1 MSAISALIRPDRY
14 PLSSRYE
21 ADVPDAVW
29 SLWAHEVAEWHT
41 PEWWRRHWELSGLLE
56 GIESARLPD
65 GRENWIRWVEAVQS
79 VSGEGETAVLD
90 LLKGETGAQM
100 GFVSVTASTR

>member
-1 MSAISALIRPDRY
+1 MTTPGLEPD
-14 PLSSRYE
+14 PYE

-29 SLWAHEVAEWHT
+29 SLWAYEVAAWHT

-56 GIESARLPD
+56 GIESAWLPD

-79 VSGEGETAVLD
+79 VSGEGEAAAVLD
-90 LLKGETGAQM
+90 LLEGETGARM
-100 GFVSVTASTR
+100 GFVSVTARTR